1 MLRNIA
7 ALASG
12 IIFGVGLGV
21 SQMTNPDK
29 VLDFFDLFGVWDP
42 SLAFVMGGAVAVT
55 TVAFRYVLKR
65 PNPLLA
71 ARFNLPTKSDI
82 DARLIAGSAIYGVGW
97 GLVGFCVGPSI
108 AALAYGD
115 NRVVIFVVALIAG
128 AWIAN
133 IVTRAKPTPLLA
145 DG

>member
-12 IIFGVGLGV
+12 IIFGAGLGI

-29 VLDFFDLFGVWDP
+29 VLDFFDIFGAWDP

-55 TVAFRYVLKR
+55 TIAFRYVLKR

-71 ARFNLPTKSDI
+71 ERFNLPTKSDI
-82 DARLIAGSAIYGVGW
+82 DARLIGGSAIYGVGW

-128 AWIAN
+128 AWVAN

>member
-1 MLRNIA
+1 MPLSRPPEPCPT
-7 ALASG
+7 LARMVPERASRSWSG
-12 IIFGVGLGV
+12 P
-21 SQMTNPDK
+21 TTPAR
-29 VLDFFDLFGVWDP
+29 P
-42 SLAFVMGGAVAVT
+42 VAVT
-55 TVAFRYVLKR
+55 TIAFRYVLKR

-71 ARFNLPTKSDI
+71 ERFNLPTKSDI
-82 DARLIAGSAIYGVGW
+82 DARLIGGSAIYGVGW

>member
-7 ALASG
+7 ALANG
-12 IIFGVGLGV
+12 IIFGVGLGI

-29 VLDFFDLFGVWDP
+29 VLDFFDVFGAWDP

-55 TVAFRYVLKR
+55 TIAFRYVLKR

-71 ARFNLPTKSDI
+71 ERFNLPTKSDI
-82 DARLIAGSAIYGVGW
+82 DARLIGGSAIYGVGW

-115 NRVVIFVVALIAG
+115 NRVVIFVAALIAG